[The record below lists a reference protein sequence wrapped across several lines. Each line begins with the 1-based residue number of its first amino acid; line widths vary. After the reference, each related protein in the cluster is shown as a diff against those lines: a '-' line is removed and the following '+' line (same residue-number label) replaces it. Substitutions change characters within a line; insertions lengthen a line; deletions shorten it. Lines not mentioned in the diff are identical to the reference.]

1 MVGIEQLSWLHL
13 LICYLI
19 HTIEHSLDFRYIF
32 MLETLALIGSLKIFF
47 SDVSAK
53 MFLNNLVWK
62 AMWELFCCMHRFFVA
77 LLVYFFPIL
86 ILLSQNQV
94 LALIFFSLLIFY
106 FLLGLLYRSYLSYPY
121 EMVTWISFALLFS
134 YALSVMRDVTHK
146 L

>member
-1 MVGIEQLSWLHL
+1 M
-13 LICYLI
+13 
-19 HTIEHSLDFRYIF
+19 
-32 MLETLALIGSLKIFF
+32 
-47 SDVSAK
+47 
-53 MFLNNLVWK
+53 
-62 AMWELFCCMHRFFVA
+62 A

-94 LALIFFSLLIFY
+94 LALIFFFTLLIFY